1 MFVERVVTG
10 FLVVFLAG
18 ALTACGQKSPR
29 KKHPKYDKSF
39 FDPSPTEDQSSSEGE
54 GVEEILDDI
63 AKAKEEVLEFL
74 KTIAVPSAQCY
85 YTNSVVSQA
94 VGIHYLYGGKP
105 GPMDASLSN
114 RAFDHFLWNLDPHGI
129 YFDAMDRLELKEEYG
144 GHLGVLLK
152 KNDCSFLDNVLKLY
166 RTRWES
172 THDALQHQLVVAGDL
187 NSLSSEYSGSKYFS
201 QYLKPLFYIRD
212 ELGFEGVKEL
222 ISHSWS
228 NEHSLL
234 KNRFSADN
242 SAFGYEIFLKSF
254 LSSLDPS
261 TNYFPHEEGLGETT
275 DFGWYFAY
283 GKGFLEIEALTSTGL
298 AKLAGLKVG
307 DRVVAMEC
315 FTELGPCKD
324 RLQITLAEETPKRF
338 LAAVSS
344 ANNRVVLTIQRPV
357 SKHQFAEFQK
367 TIPLSQKSSQ
377 ASGYVDEL
385 DGTQIGVIKVPEFYQ
400 YHDNQSLKMH
410 STYDDVRKIL
420 EGFVHDDVDGVVVDL
435 RGNKGGA
442 FKEGVHF
449 LSLFLSSEEAF
460 QVALSSDYIK
470 ENLYSIST
478 TSEKHPHI
486 SDHPLVILV
495 DKKSSSISELIA
507 QTIQVHGR
515 GIVVGDT
522 RTSGKATMQNR
533 FRNVGAKGGSRVVF
547 KVTTGQFF
555 SAAGE
560 SIQEVGV
567 KSDVVLPSLMEVL
580 AKPHSHLRYAIKSGF
595 SIPAVKG
602 FESQQSGLAMIVSQL
617 QENSAER
624 VKSSTGFALIKL
636 LAQRIRQ
643 VDSGK
648 LTKDMSDLTKVLI
661 KQKLY
666 HYSDAKTAERIQLLY
681 PSLKADYALHEA
693 SFIAKDFVQLLKT
706 QAGS

>member
-1 MFVERVVTG
+1 MFVERVVAG
-10 FLVVFLAG
+10 VVMVFLAG

-29 KKHPKYDKSF
+29 KKHPSHDKSF
-39 FDPSPTEDQSSSEGE
+39 FDPSPDQTDNSDEGD

-63 AKAKEEVLEFL
+63 AKAKDEVLEFL

-105 GPMDASLSN
+105 GPMDASVSN

-129 YFDAMDRLELKEEYG
+129 YFDAIDRLELKEEYG
-144 GHLGVLLK
+144 ANLGVLLK
-152 KNDCSFLDNVLKLY
+152 KNDCSFIDDVLQLY
-166 RTRWES
+166 RTRWEN
-172 THDALQHQLVVAGDL
+172 THRALQHQLVVAHDFD
-187 NSLSSEYSGSKYFS
+187 SLSAEYSGLKYFS
-201 QYLKPLFYIRD
+201 HYLKPLFYIRD
-212 ELGFEGVKEL
+212 DLGFEGVKKL

-228 NEHSLL
+228 NEHRLL
-234 KNRFSADN
+234 KSHFSTDN

-261 TNYFPHEEGLGETT
+261 TNYFPNDEGLGETI

-283 GKGFLEIEALTSTGL
+283 GKGFLEIEALTSNGL

-315 FTELGPCKD
+315 FSESGACKD

-344 ANNRVVLTIQRPV
+344 VNNEVILTIHRPKG
-357 SKHQFAEFQK
+357 KHQFSSFQL
-367 TIPLSQKSSQ
+367 TVPLSKHNSK

-385 DGTQIGVIKVPEFYQ
+385 GGTRIGVIKVPKFYQ
-400 YHDNQSLKMH
+400 YHDDRSLKMH
-410 STYDDVRKIL
+410 STYDDVRKTL
-420 EGFVHDDVDGVVVDL
+420 EGFARDDVDGIVVDL

-460 QVALSSDYIK
+460 QVAMSSDYIK

-478 TSEKHPHI
+478 ISEKHPHV
-486 SDHPLVILV
+486 SDHPLVVLV

-533 FRNVGAKGGSRVVF
+533 FLNVGAKGGSRVVF

-567 KSDVVLPSLMEVL
+567 TSDVVLPSLMEVL
-580 AKPHSHLRYAIKSGF
+580 AKPHSHLR
-595 SIPAVKG
+595 
-602 FESQQSGLAMIVSQL
+602 
-617 QENSAER
+617 
-624 VKSSTGFALIKL
+624 
-636 LAQRIRQ
+636 
-643 VDSGK
+643 
-648 LTKDMSDLTKVLI
+648 
-661 KQKLY
+661 
-666 HYSDAKTAERIQLLY
+666 
-681 PSLKADYALHEA
+681 
-693 SFIAKDFVQLLKT
+693 
-706 QAGS
+706 